1 MFRTILTSST
11 IACFLMF
18 GIPAGSAARPGDAQ
32 NPVKAVGK
40 ATKDVAKATVKGT
53 KKVAK
58 KAGAVT
64 EEAAE
69 KTVRGTK
76 NVGKRVEG
84 AVTPDLKSASCRDGT
99 VQTGKTKSA
108 ACARHGGVKK

>member
-1 MFRTILTSST
+1 MFRTLITSST

-18 GIPAGSAARPGDAQ
+18 GIPAGNAARASDAQ
-32 NPVKAVGK
+32 NPFSQIGK

-53 KKVAK
+53 K
-58 KAGAVT
+58 
-64 EEAAE
+64 
-69 KTVRGTK
+69 

-84 AVTPDLKSASCRDGT
+84 AVVPDLKSASCRDGT
-99 VQTGKTKSA
+99 VQTGKTKAA